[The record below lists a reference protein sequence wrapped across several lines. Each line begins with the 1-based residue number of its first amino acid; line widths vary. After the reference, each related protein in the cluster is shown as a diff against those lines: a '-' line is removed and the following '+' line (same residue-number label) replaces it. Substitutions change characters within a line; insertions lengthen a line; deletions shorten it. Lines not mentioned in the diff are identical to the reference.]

1 MSKKTPLGRTRNIGF
16 IAHIDAGKTTVTE
29 RILYYSGGTHR
40 LGNVDDGTTVTD
52 WLEEERERGITIT
65 SAAVSCEWEDHWIN
79 IIDTPGHVDFTA
91 EVERSL
97 RVLDGAVTILCSVGG
112 VEPQSESVWH
122 RSSRYGIPAIFFV
135 NKMDKLGADFD
146 RVLAMI
152 EDRLG
157 IAPLPLQMP
166 IGAEADFEGIV
177 DLLRMKALRWRGDD
191 LGASFGEEDVPGHLA
206 EEAVRR
212 REHLLESV
220 AEKDEL
226 FLEKYLEHPDTI
238 TVEETSAAIRRLTLG
253 LEAAPTLC
261 GSALRNKG
269 IQPLLDAVVQFLPSP
284 SDVGETVG
292 HDAGT
297 GSEIAIAPKVG
308 DPLVALA
315 FKVAI
320 DQSKRRLT
328 YLKIYAGRLL
338 PGQQVDNVTQ
348 GITER
353 VARIFRMRADK
364 RTRLDRASA
373 GDVVAVAGMNRAVTG
388 DTLCGD
394 GRSVLL
400 ESMHFPEPVISVAIE
415 ARTKADEERL
425 FTALDK
431 LSVEDPTFA
440 VSEDAETGQRIVS
453 GMGELHLEVLVHRMR
468 RDFGVD
474 PRVGKPRVAYK
485 ETVTQRA
492 EVEGTFD
499 REIGGKRNYARLL
512 LRVEPDDPARGWA
525 HSSLVPPSVAPLDVQ
540 EAVRIAIRDNLTAG
554 ALMGYPLL
562 GLRTVLLE
570 ADYVQG
576 ESTSLAFGAAAAAA
590 FRDALSD
597 GAPTLLEPIMNLEV
611 VCPEEFTG
619 PIIDNLNGRGGRI
632 EKLET
637 RDGVRVVEATA
648 PLAKMFGYATDVR
661 SLSQGRATHSMEFSH
676 YAPAKDVPAW

>member
-1 MSKKTPLGRTRNIGF
+1 
-16 IAHIDAGKTTVTE
+16 
-29 RILYYSGGTHR
+29 
-40 LGNVDDGTTVTD
+40 
-52 WLEEERERGITIT
+52 
-65 SAAVSCEWEDHWIN
+65 
-79 IIDTPGHVDFTA
+79 
-91 EVERSL
+91 
-97 RVLDGAVTILCSVGG
+97 
-112 VEPQSESVWH
+112 
-122 RSSRYGIPAIFFV
+122 
-135 NKMDKLGADFD
+135 
-146 RVLAMI
+146 
-152 EDRLG
+152 
-157 IAPLPLQMP
+157 
-166 IGAEADFEGIV
+166 
-177 DLLRMKALRWRGDD
+177 
-191 LGASFGEEDVPGHLA
+191 
-206 EEAVRR
+206 
-212 REHLLESV
+212 
-220 AEKDEL
+220 
-226 FLEKYLEHPDTI
+226 
-238 TVEETSAAIRRLTLG
+238 
-253 LEAAPTLC
+253 
-261 GSALRNKG
+261 
-269 IQPLLDAVVQFLPSP
+269 
-284 SDVGETVG
+284 
-292 HDAGT
+292 
-297 GSEIAIAPKVG
+297 
-308 DPLVALA
+308 
-315 FKVAI
+315 
-320 DQSKRRLT
+320 
-328 YLKIYAGRLL
+328 
-338 PGQQVDNVTQ
+338 
-348 GITER
+348 
-353 VARIFRMRADK
+353 
-364 RTRLDRASA
+364 
-373 GDVVAVAGMNRAVTG
+373 
-388 DTLCGD
+388 
-394 GRSVLL
+394 
-400 ESMHFPEPVISVAIE
+400 
-415 ARTKADEERL
+415 
-425 FTALDK
+425 
-431 LSVEDPTFA
+431 
-440 VSEDAETGQRIVS
+440 
-453 GMGELHLEVLVHRMR
+453 MR